1 MADGPGPLPHVGLVG
16 CGGWGKLILRDLK
29 ALGAEVTCVARP
41 GRSRSNAEAHG
52 ADRIVATLADLP
64 EVDGVVVATPSD
76 SHADVLLALAPR
88 NVPMFV
94 EKPITSDVARA
105 LQVLEA
111 AGDRVFVMDKWR
123 YHGGIDR
130 MAAYARSG
138 ELGAVRGLRI
148 FRLGWSM
155 THNEIDPIW
164 NLLPHDLSICLHI
177 VGEIPPLQL
186 ALPDGLGPV
195 ESGVIAALGRPGGP
209 RIVIETS
216 AHHPVNRRSVI
227 LACENGTVTLNASLD
242 DHLIL
247 RQGRPDHLDAPEIRV
262 PIDTAMPLEAELR
275 VFLEH
280 LRGGPAPMSSA
291 HEGALVVERIVE
303 IRRAA
308 GLDG

>member
-1 MADGPGPLPHVGLVG
+1 MADSLGPRPHVGLVG

-41 GRSRSNAEAHG
+41 GVSRSNAEAYG
-52 ADRIVATLADLP
+52 ADRIVATLDQLP
-64 EVDGVVVATPSD
+64 DVDGVVVATSSD
-76 SHADVLLALAPR
+76 SHAEVLLSLAPR
-88 NVPMFV
+88 NVPIFV
-94 EKPITSDVARA
+94 EKPMTSDVAGARR
-105 LQVLEA
+105 VLEA

-123 YHGGIDR
+123 YHGGIGR
-130 MAAYARSG
+130 LAAYARSG
-138 ELGAVRGLRI
+138 ELGAVIGLRV

-177 VGEIPPLQL
+177 IGEIPPLQL
-186 ALPDGLGPV
+186 ALADGLGPV
-195 ESGVIAALGRPGGP
+195 ESGLIAVLGRRAGP
-209 RIVIETS
+209 RVVIETS

-227 LACENGTVTLNASLD
+227 LACADGTVTLNASLD

-247 RQGRPDHLDAPEIRV
+247 RRGRPDKLDAPEMRV

-275 VFLEH
+275 VFLGH

-291 HEGALVVERIVE
+291 AEGALVVERIVE
-303 IRRAA
+303 IRAA
-308 GLDG
+308 VGLDA